1 MIKMPPKKTH
11 RTNNFSSKNNVFKC
25 LFIFVWCFCVQDQGY
40 AIRIKESAY
49 QDIIIDIN
57 EAVPATICNV
67 VLENLEITLKTA
79 SEYLFISLDGRAYFG
94 SLIVNLPDT
103 WPDSCVPLYMN
114 GTATPER
121 HPIGVSKGSHSD
133 VTITA
138 THLLYGDKVWTQQ
151 SGGCGVQGDQIY
163 MPYRALEGKNTGK
176 ELVKEWA
183 KYRYGIFDEI
193 GFYDDKI
200 YPQCYFTDSLRV
212 TGCSDGSL
220 KDVGICMNPSPYADM
235 VKTLNKTARTSLM
248 YVPQGEGVTMF
259 CDEGTHDKYAPTKQ
273 NLLCDRKSTLEVI
286 LRHEDFAPWK
296 LATVSSTTVTNTVPV
311 IQYRRRKTTRYVV
324 VIDDTQEILLRESWS
339 FLRNAIR
346 KWVVYDLDPSSEVG
360 IVLAGGTPTNKILPL
375 TKLDVQKNRD
385 LVASFVPYAPSDS
398 RQTACIGCA
407 MRTSLELFEDRQKNQ
422 GNASHVIV
430 ILAPGMDFATD
441 YSDLASA
448 CMSASVR
455 IVTINFPTLAQRQP
469 LDKLA
474 ILTGG
479 MSFTIHEKKYN
490 SEKSYL
496 DTYFELVDVL
506 FHVSQEYREGPAYK
520 KTVEIHRKELVD
532 VSNEFTTLSKRAS
545 RIIQGTFFLDG
556 NMGNPSGFFIYTHNP
571 ETPLIQNVRLT
582 SPSGIIYNTR
592 SDQRMPVKQLTLL
605 ANINETG
612 AWAYMIERFNGNP
625 QPHFVQV
632 MATPVSED
640 VNIVRARSWIR
651 ALQPGGP
658 FIVYC
663 EVKRGDYPVLSAFV
677 KVKITRPDVTCN
689 YTVCE
694 DSYKLL
700 DTGSGDPDIT
710 KDDGIYSRYVNI
722 NTGPGMYK
730 FEIFIDDNGNTA
742 YSLQDNASVQNIP
755 CCGSYIPTKQTRQI
769 VPFQRY
775 LTPLS
780 FHLSRE
786 DIDSM
791 VYLPVGRIGDL
802 IVTYLDE
809 GKVRLTWTTPDMG
822 GESVARYEIKFAFS
836 MEDIVDRYETAAI
849 MWNHDTPYP
858 YAVGD
863 ICSFILDIKLETRLF
878 GQAVFFAIRPYA
890 KLATNAIGGPISNAV
905 RTYIP
910 NKVEPTPPPS
920 ILQPTS
926 QYQPDERD
934 SFEHDIPQNNTLN
947 GHSDIDMSVMYSIP
961 IITGMLC
968 VFLLIGLYYFL
979 CRIRRRHERK
989 NQIAR
994 QNSIKQDASSNEL
1007 QNNEDSHSVT
1017 NSSQT
1022 FSSPK
1027 NSTSNSPLHESS
1039 IHAIT
1044 TTIVHNYATL
1054 DTPDH
1059 HIIGIPIYKN
1069 NDDTQKK
1076 RLSNS
1081 GSFNEITHIS
1091 SNEYLIDESKVR
1103 PPIDI
1108 INNSGPMSGY
1118 YSANCSIGGL
1128 SIISAHNE
1136 NATLPRPGVG
1146 VGIGTSGSRPILSPY
1161 ESWTASQLLHEHERR
1176 TSPLDELMNQVN
1188 LNQNNLNLIGGNV
1201 ANDKISNSIDNISFN
1216 GNNGGPPPV
1225 PPLPYAPD
1233 IYQHYQYPCV
1243 YGTMPKQ
1250 HQQHLQQHDP
1260 MVAATYCTVIHHP
1273 NDHQQQ
1279 QRQSPITSY
1288 NQPILTTNNGLAL
1301 GIGTGSGGCNGKT
1314 NSPADKKRRN
1324 VTMV

>member
-1 MIKMPPKKTH
+1 MPVTNNH
-11 RTNNFSSKNNVFKC
+11 RTHNFLNNNKFIKC
-25 LFIFVWCFCVQDQGY
+25 LLIFISCLQPGY
-40 AIRIKESAY
+40 AIRIKDSAY
-49 QDIIIDIN
+49 QDIIIDIR
-57 EAVPATICNV
+57 EAVPATICNA

-79 SEYLFISLDGRAYFG
+79 SEYLFTSLDGRAYFG
-94 SLIVNLPDT
+94 NVIVNLPDT
-103 WPDSCVPLYMN
+103 WPDSCVPNN
-114 GTATPER
+114 GT
-121 HPIGVSKGSHSD
+121 VSVSQGGRSD
-133 VTITA
+133 FTITA
-138 THLLYGDKVWTQQ
+138 TNLLYGDKIWTQQ
-151 SGGCGVQGDQIY
+151 SGGCGVEGDQVYI
-163 MPYRALEGKNTGK
+163 PYHSLEGKSTGK

-200 YPQCYFTDSLRV
+200 YPQCYFTDSLHV
-212 TGCSDGSL
+212 TGCSDGSI
-220 KDVGICMNPSPYADM
+220 KDVGLCMNPNPYADM

-259 CDEGTHDKYAPTKQ
+259 CDEGTHDRYAPTKH

-296 LATVSSTTVTNTVPV
+296 LATVSSTTITNTVP
-311 IQYRRRKTTRYVV
+311 ITLYRRRKTTRYVI
-324 VIDDTQEILLRESWS
+324 VIDETQEILVRESWS

-360 IVLAGGTPTNKILPL
+360 IVLAGGTPSNKILPI

-398 RQTACIGCA
+398 RQTACVGCA
-407 MRTSLELFEDRQKNQ
+407 LRTSLEMFEDRQKKQ
-422 GNASHVIV
+422 GNASHIIV

-441 YSDLASA
+441 YSELASA
-448 CMSASVR
+448 CVGAAAR
-455 IVTINFPTLAQRQP
+455 IVTINFPTLARRQP

-479 MSFTIHEKKYN
+479 MSLTIHEKKYN

-496 DTYFELVDVL
+496 DTYFELADAL

-520 KTVEIHRKELVD
+520 TTVEIHRKELVD
-532 VSNEFTTLSKRAS
+532 VSNDFTTQAKRAS
-545 RIIQGTFFLDG
+545 RIVQGTFFLDG
-556 NMGNPSGFFIYTHNP
+556 NMGNPSGFFIYTHNA
-571 ETPLIQNVRLT
+571 ETPLIQNVRVT
-582 SPSGIIYNTR
+582 SPSGVIYNTR

-689 YTVCE
+689 YTICE

-700 DTGSGDPDIT
+700 DTGSGDPDII

-730 FEIFIDDNGNTA
+730 FEIFVDDNGNTA
-742 YSLQDNASVQNIP
+742 YSLQDNAAVQNIP
-755 CCGSYIPTKQTRQI
+755 CCGSSIPTKQTRQT

-780 FHLSRE
+780 FHLTRE

-791 VYLPVGRIGDL
+791 IYIPLGRIGDL
-802 IVTYLDE
+802 IITYLDE

-822 GESVARYEIKFAFS
+822 GESVARYEIKFAFT

-858 YAVGD
+858 YDVGD
-863 ICSFILDIKLETRLF
+863 ICSFILDINLEARLF

-890 KLATNAIGGPISNAV
+890 KLATNAVGGPISNAV

-910 NKVEPTPPPS
+910 NKIEPTPPPPPMPPINS
-920 ILQPTS
+920 DFQPEES
-926 QYQPDERD
+926 D
-934 SFEHDIPQNNTLN
+934 SFEHDVPQNNTLN
-947 GHSDIDMSVMYSIP
+947 GSSQIDMKVMYSIP
-961 IITGMLC
+961 IIAGTLC
-968 VFLLIGLYYFL
+968 VLLLIGLYYFL
-979 CRIRRRHERK
+979 CRIRRRRERK
-989 NQIAR
+989 VQIAR
-994 QNSIKQDASSNEL
+994 QQIPTKQDGNSNEL
-1007 QNNEDSHSVT
+1007 QHNDDSNSAT
-1017 NSSQT
+1017 NSNQT

-1027 NSTSNSPLHESS
+1027 NSTSNSPIHVSNESSS
-1039 IHAIT
+1039 IHATTT

-1059 HIIGIPIYKN
+1059 HIVGIPIYKN
-1069 NDDTQKK
+1069 HDDMQKK
-1076 RLSNS
+1076 RLSTS
-1081 GSFNEITHIS
+1081 GSFNGITQITSHD
-1091 SNEYLIDESKVR
+1091 YLIDESKIR
-1103 PPIDI
+1103 PPPTEMVK
-1108 INNSGPMSGY
+1108 NSAPGY
-1118 YSANCSIGGL
+1118 YTANCSIGGL
-1128 SIISAHNE
+1128 SIISAHSE
-1136 NATLPRPGVG
+1136 NATLPRLGGGVG
-1146 VGIGTSGSRPILSPY
+1146 EPHPILSPY

-1188 LNQNNLNLIGGNV
+1188 LKHNNLHSV
-1201 ANDKISNSIDNISFN
+1201 DQVSNNIDAMSLN
-1216 GNNGGPPPV
+1216 GNGGGPPPV

-1233 IYQHYQYPCV
+1233 IYQHFQYPYV

-1250 HQQHLQQHDP
+1250 QQQQHHDS
-1260 MVAATYCTVIHHP
+1260 MAAATYCTIIHP
-1273 NDHQQQ
+1273 SNEQQQSSMSYNNHQQPLL
-1279 QRQSPITSY
+1279 S
-1288 NQPILTTNNGLAL
+1288 NNGLGL
-1301 GIGTGSGGCNGKT
+1301 GIGGCNGGQT
-1314 NSPADKKRRN
+1314 NSGADKKRRN